1 MRRTDKRLSDPEC
14 RDVLDEIVQMNIETY
29 KGPLR
34 EGFHSRMGQAGFDLT
49 RILMREGIL
58 VPGEE
63 GEQTKINLMETADE
77 NNK

>member
-1 MRRTDKRLSDPEC
+1 MKRTGKRLSDLEC

-63 GEQTKINLMETADE
+63 GEQRKMDLREAADGE
-77 NNK
+77 NE